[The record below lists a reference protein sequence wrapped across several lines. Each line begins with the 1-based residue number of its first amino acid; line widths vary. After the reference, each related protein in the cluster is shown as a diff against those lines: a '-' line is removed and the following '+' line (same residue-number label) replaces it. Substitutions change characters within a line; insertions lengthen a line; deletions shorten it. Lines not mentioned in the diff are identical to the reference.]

1 MLFFFLVVFFVATP
15 LQETVLNGKS
25 RWQLVT
31 LCRPQVLS
39 NFYYSQAHGRAV
51 MYGECILAFIVVF
64 EWIHKEIGGL
74 ERGILPTV
82 KGKKMLSAP
91 WRFWCSEGNGCID
104 LTGLTEF
111 RGQSL
116 WSVLLPLLSSAF
128 SSLWRHLHALWV
140 KFGPCDE

>member
-1 MLFFFLVVFFVATP
+1 MLCVFFVFSCFFVGTP
-15 LQETVLNGKS
+15 LQESVLNGKS
-25 RWQLVT
+25 RWQLAT

-82 KGKKMLSAP
+82 KRKKKCFQRLGG
-91 WRFWCSEGNGCID
+91 FG
-104 LTGLTEF
+104 
-111 RGQSL
+111 
-116 WSVLLPLLSSAF
+116 VLREMAASI
-128 SSLWRHLHALWV
+128 
-140 KFGPCDE
+140 